1 MMTRSRAPLGPDG
14 EAAKPKGGSR
24 APKVTAAKQT
34 ATTEENAVSESPA
47 TAAGSTK
54 PAGEGVSDEE
64 MASEV
69 SEQTTPDL
77 KAEEAFEKAADKDT
91 DAPAEQAL
99 ADETPDE
106 PTGGE
111 S

>member
-1 MMTRSRAPLGPDG
+1 MSDT
-14 EAAKPKGGSR
+14 
-24 APKVTAAKQT
+24 
-34 ATTEENAVSESPA
+34 PA
-47 TAAGSTK
+47 TDAGETK
-54 PAGEGVSDEE
+54 PAGEGVSDEQ
-64 MASEV
+64 AKAEV
-69 SEQTTPDL
+69 AEQTSSDL

-91 DAPAEQAL
+91 DAPAQEAL